1 MYASYIPF
9 GFDGSGTSQK
19 PNPTPEEVAQ
29 SLLDN
34 KSKTDLNSGDSTN
47 YTKMYKQQQLDK
59 LLADQKTPSLDALK
73 SKSESDLNI
82 SSKDVAYANIVKLLQ
97 SSSGRAELGDDPKKL
112 DDINAFLRAFPYRG
126 ESQTREQTASDPY
139 GLSSSGPWTNMSVK
153 QIFLQSIQTAIDII
167 NDVSKTISQRNM
179 ISATDYRREL
189 YSAFTAPSRRTYVGI
204 WLIFLSFIL
213 YFIDSA
219 A

>member
-1 MYASYIPF
+1 MFASYVPF
-9 GFDGSGTSQK
+9 GFDGSGTVTSSSTTQIPDK
-19 PNPTPEEVAQ
+19 TGASSAPTSTSTPTPSPLPA
-29 SLLDN
+29 
-34 KSKTDLNSGDSTN
+34 
-47 YTKMYKQQQLDK
+47 
-59 LLADQKTPSLDALK
+59 ALQ
-73 SKSESDLNI
+73 SKSESDLNA
-82 SSKDVAYANIVKLLQ
+82 SSTNAAYANIVKLLQ

-112 DDINAFLRAFPYRG
+112 DDINAFLREFPFRG
-126 ESQTREQTASDPY
+126 DSQTANSQQIPP
-139 GLSSSGPWTNMSVK
+139 GPWTNMSVK
-153 QIFLQSIQTAIDII
+153 QVFRQSIQTAIDII
-167 NDVSKTISQRNM
+167 NDVSKTISQRNI

>member
-1 MYASYIPF
+1 MLASYIPF

-19 PNPTPEEVAQ
+19 SNPTPEEVAQ
-29 SLLDN
+29 SLIDN
-34 KSKTDLNSGDSTN
+34 KSKTDLNLGDNTN

-73 SKSESDLNI
+73 SKSESDLNTL
-82 SSKDVAYANIVKLLQ
+82 SANVAYANIVKLLQ

-112 DDINAFLRAFPYRG
+112 DDINAFLRAFPFRG
-126 ESQTREQTASDPY
+126 ASHTQNTSDPY
-139 GLSSSGPWTNMSVK
+139 GLSGSGPWTNMSVK
-153 QIFLQSIQTAIDII
+153 HIFLQSIQTAIDII
-167 NDVSKTISQRNM
+167 NDVSKAISQRNM

-189 YSAFTAPSRRTYVGI
+189 YSAFTAPARRTYVGI
-204 WLIFLSFIL
+204 WLIFLSFVL

>member
-1 MYASYIPF
+1 MLASYVPF
-9 GFDGSGTSQK
+9 GFDGSGTI
-19 PNPTPEEVAQ
+19 TPPATTTQ
-29 SLLDN
+29 SLPDN
-34 KSKTDLNSGDSTN
+34 KSESS
-47 YTKMYKQQQLDK
+47 
-59 LLADQKTPSLDALK
+59 TPSSSPSPAALQ
-73 SKSESDLNI
+73 SKSESDLNT
-82 SSKDVAYANIVKLLQ
+82 SSTDVAYANIVKLLQ

-112 DDINAFLRAFPYRG
+112 DDINAFLREFPFRG
-126 ESQTREQTASDPY
+126 GSQTANSQQIPP
-139 GLSSSGPWTNMSVK
+139 GPWTNMSVK
-153 QIFLQSIQTAIDII
+153 QVFRQSIQTAIDII
-167 NDVSKTISQRNM
+167 NDVSKTISQRNI